1 MYMKRLNKN
10 KKSNSNNRI
19 SNKQEKTTKAQN
31 MRAAESEIIDGRENV
46 NSRVNFRKKPVS
58 AQAVGDSFRDLIT
71 NDPEF
76 YNHTPELVTISGSI
90 SFLTRAGEAITLN
103 TNSTASPVSTVPPG
117 IMAMDIVTGP
127 GWSADGSS
135 PVSIAATDIYSF
147 VRHEN
152 SGAKNYDPVDIML
165 YILAM
170 DEAYMWFEYAKRAYG
185 AAFLYSSMNEYV
197 PMPLLTAMGWNAGDV
212 VANLAQF
219 NAYLNIAVGKLNSL
233 NVPQQYSLIERHR
246 RLYRGVFMDTQS
258 GKSQIYVMR
267 PLIRRTFTE
276 TEGPGAL
283 DAVLNGTGLTVNA
296 WFNAFN
302 NMIDA
307 IRNSED
313 CGTMSGDILKAYGS
327 ANMITVETVPITYG
341 LEVTPDITLLRQ
353 FKNANPLNGLITT
366 TTVPDLDI
374 KQVAGINGYLV
385 FKPRLLLNTAEA
397 PTGAAEAVT
406 LSTYDQIV
414 DMSVDATTPMDVI
427 EATRLKCQATYT
439 GQVTV
444 GSKTYNE
451 YQLQSIGSE
460 FVANCWIFTLNG
472 PNVVPT
478 QFKVA
483 VYSGGSNLD
492 LQSALISRMFD
503 YRPIQYWLG
512 SGLVNNTL
520 NTVQP
525 CSEMNVYAVL
535 PAATLKQLHDV
546 AILSEFSIPIR

>member
-1 MYMKRLNKN
+1 MKRSSSNM
-10 KKSNSNNRI
+10 KSNCD
-19 SNKQEKTTKAQN
+19 NKTKTRMNKGAKAAS
-31 MRAAESEIIDGRENV
+31 MRKAEGELIDGRESV
-46 NSRVNFRKKPVS
+46 NTKVNFRKKPIS
-58 AQAVGDSFRDLIT
+58 GKAVDDSFRDLIT

-76 YNHTPELVTISGSI
+76 YNHTPELVNISGSI
-90 SFLTRAGEAITLN
+90 SFLTRAGEKITLN

-127 GWSADGSS
+127 GWSEDGSS
-135 PVSIAATDIYSF
+135 AVSIAATDIYSF

-152 SGAKNYDPVDIML
+152 SGAKNYDPVDLMI

-170 DEAYMWFEYAKRAYG
+170 DEVYMWFEYAKRAYG

-197 PMPLLTAMGWNAGDV
+197 PLPLLTAMGWNSGDV
-212 VANLAQF
+212 VTNLAQF

-233 NVPQQYSLIERHR
+233 NVPQQYALIERHR
-246 RLYRGVFMDTQS
+246 RLYRGVYMDTSS

-267 PLIRRTFTE
+267 PLIRRIFNE
-276 TEGPGAL
+276 TSGAGAL
-283 DAVLNGTGLTVNA
+283 NAQLNGTGLTVTA

-302 NMIDA
+302 VMIDA

-313 CGTMSGDILKAYGS
+313 CGTMSGDILKAYGTS
-327 ANMITVETVPITYG
+327 NMITVDTVPITYG
-341 LEVTPDITLLRQ
+341 LEVVPDITLLRQ

-366 TTVPDLDI
+366 TALPDLNI
-374 KQVAGINGYLV
+374 TQVAGINGYLV
-385 FKPRLLLNTAEA
+385 FKPRLLLNTTSA

-414 DMSVDATTPMDVI
+414 DVSVDATTPMDVI
-427 EATRLKCQATYT
+427 EATRLKCQSTYT

-444 GSKTYNE
+444 GSTTYNE

-472 PNVVPT
+472 ASVVPT
-478 QFKVA
+478 QFKIA

-512 SGLVNNTL
+512 SGLVDSSL

-525 CSEMNVYAVL
+525 CSEMNTYAVL
-535 PAATLKQLHDV
+535 PASTLKQLHNV